1 MDRTEAEPGPITFS
15 FKNIGP
21 ITNAD
26 LELGS
31 LTVIAGRNNT
41 GKTYLVYT
49 LYGFLK
55 MWDTID
61 PARDESKQPGTRSSH
76 WVVDEIYKQLVEKG
90 EATVAL
96 NAEGL
101 KRERRTLMRAL
112 TRSFSAKA
120 LAMVFNSS
128 VDAFKHASIAVN
140 LGPGLHQHQPAEF
153 LQVRAG
159 EMLSAHYDG
168 VNVRISG
175 GSPGKNNPAPGK
187 FYYGI
192 QRFYLRFLF
201 PELALEPFV
210 LSAERFGI
218 SLFYKELDF
227 TKNQLVDLLQKIG
240 DRKRRDRFPFLLI
253 DESLSRYALP
263 IKHNINYTRGIFD
276 IRKQHSEVYDEG
288 LFNEIRDLMN
298 GYYRASDANIEFRSS
313 ARGSRRFVI
322 PLHLAS
328 SSARGLSDLYFFLR
342 HMACKDHLVIIDEPE
357 GHLDTTNQRLLARLL
372 ARMVRVG
379 LKVLVTTH
387 SDYLIKEI
395 NNLVMLN
402 NPVFSNKPKIVEEL
416 GYKESDCIS
425 PQRIRAYIAENNGL
439 TKCRVDEFGIEMPNF
454 DRTIDDINRVANNLA
469 SCVAEGVNE

>member
-1 MDRTEAEPGPITFS
+1 MDSNQAEPGPITFS

-21 ITNAD
+21 VKNAD

-49 LYGFLK
+49 LYGFLT
-55 MWDTID
+55 MWDTTD
-61 PARDESKQPGTRSSH
+61 LTPDEWRPPGARSPR
-76 WVVDEIYKQLVEKG
+76 WVVREIYKQLVEKG

-101 KRERRTLMRAL
+101 KRERRTLMQAL
-112 TRSFSAKA
+112 TRSFSTRA

-128 VDAFKHASIAVN
+128 VDAFERASIAVN
-140 LGPGLHQHQPAEF
+140 LGAGHHRHQPAEF
-153 LQVRAG
+153 QVRAG

-175 GSPGKNNPAPGK
+175 GSPGKNNPAPTK
-187 FYYGI
+187 FYYSI
-192 QRFYLRFLF
+192 RRFYLRFLF

-240 DRKRRDRFPFLLI
+240 DRKRTDRFPFLLI
-253 DESLSRYALP
+253 DEGLSRYALP
-263 IKHNINYTRGIFD
+263 IKHNIDYTRGIFD

-342 HMACKDHLVIIDEPE
+342 HMACKHHLVIIDEPE

-372 ARMVRVG
+372 VRMVRVG

-395 NNLVMLN
+395 NNLVMLS

-416 GYKESDCIS
+416 GYKEGDCIS

-439 TKCRVDEFGIEMPNF
+439 TKCRVDEFGIEMPIF
-454 DRTIDDINRVANNLA
+454 DRTIDDINKVANNLA
-469 SCVAEGVNE
+469 SRVAEGVTE